1 MTPEARSAL
10 RLSQYARGGG
20 CAAKLRL
27 GELGRVLERLRSP
40 VPEGAERGVE
50 GDIEKDI
57 VVDLDFSDDAA
68 VLRPT
73 PHGHLLVL
81 TADIIAPLVDD
92 AATFGKVAAT
102 NAMSDVWAMG
112 GEPRFALNLVFFPDE
127 LLPLD
132 VLHEILEGAAAAT
145 AAAGV
150 AIVGGHSVRD
160 PELKFGLSVTGEV
173 APSHVWSNRG
183 AQAGQALVLTK
194 ALGTGIVSQAVK
206 QGVATDAES
215 AAAITS
221 MTTLNRDGALVG
233 RRHGATSAT
242 DVTGFGLLGHLRN
255 ILRGS
260 SLSATLE
267 LSALPLL
274 PGAHAHLST
283 GLYPGGSKANRK
295 VVAPML
301 RWADG
306 SEVDAALAAELADR
320 KERDLRVALACDAQT
335 SGGLLLCIP
344 SENAAACVA
353 ELHDHGLPAAEIG
366 RLAAPEGDGPR
377 VTLHE

>member
-27 GELGRVLERLRSP
+27 GELGRVLERLRAP
-40 VPEGAERGVE
+40 VPADGAAAGG
-50 GDIEKDI
+50 GDAASDI

-73 PHGHLLVL
+73 PDGRLLVL

-127 LLPLD
+127 LLPLE

-173 APSHVWSNRG
+173 APADVWSNRG

-194 ALGTGIVSQAVK
+194 ALGTGILSQAVK
-206 QGVATDAES
+206 QGVATAEES
-215 AAAITS
+215 AAAIAS
-221 MTTLNRDGALVG
+221 MITLNRDGAAAG

-267 LSALPLL
+267 LGALPLL
-274 PGAHAHLST
+274 PGARAHLGA

-306 SEVDAALAAELADR
+306 SEVEAALAAELADR
-320 KERDLRVALACDAQT
+320 SERELQVALACDAQT
-335 SGGLLLCIP
+335 SGGLLLCVP
-344 SENAAACVA
+344 AQNAAACVA
-353 ELHDHGLPAAEIG
+353 ELRGLGLPAAEIG
-366 RLAAPEGDGPR
+366 RLTAPGESGPQ
-377 VTLHE
+377 VTLNE

>member
-27 GELGRVLERLRSP
+27 GELGRVLERLRAP
-40 VPEGAERGVE
+40 VPAGQAPVE
-50 GDIEKDI
+50 NDI

-73 PHGHLLVL
+73 PQGHLLVL

-173 APSHVWSNRG
+173 APEHVWSNRG

-206 QGVATDAES
+206 QGVATDEES
-215 AAAITS
+215 NAAITS
-221 MTTLNRDGALVG
+221 MTTLNRDGARIG

-260 SLSATLE
+260 SLSASLE
-267 LSALPLL
+267 LGALPLL
-274 PGAHAHLST
+274 PGAHAHLSS

-320 KERDLRVALACDAQT
+320 KERDLRVALASDAQT
-335 SGGLLLCIP
+335 SGGLLLCVP

-353 ELHDHGLPAAEIG
+353 ELRDHGLPAAEIG
-366 RLAAPEGDGPR
+366 RLVAPEGDGPR